1 MQQQE
6 GTSPMKAV
14 TRQLALLFLA
24 WLLLAPMTTGQAS
37 AQDRASAR
45 PNILLIVSDDH
56 GYGDVGAYG
65 CRDIPTPHM
74 DSLAANGVRFTSGYV
89 SGPYCSPTR
98 AGLMTGRY
106 QTRFGHEFNPGPA
119 EAAVKAFGL
128 PLTETPLPQK
138 LRDAGYATG
147 MVGKWHLGYEPEYH
161 PMSRGF
167 DEFFGFLGGAHSYVN
182 GGDGNGTRKQAA
194 NAILRGREPANET
207 EYLTDA
213 FKREALSFIDRHAEE
228 SWFLYLPFNA
238 VHSPMDEATRY
249 ADRFPNL
256 TGGRKTYATMLTAMD
271 DAIGAVL
278 AKLREHK
285 LEENTLI
292 LFVADN
298 GGPEANNS
306 SDNGP
311 LRGAKA
317 STWEGGIRVPFMI
330 QWKGTLPA
338 GKVYDEPVIQLDLHT
353 TALAAAGIEDRPE
366 RKLDG
371 VDLAPYVKGDKSGA
385 PHEALFWRFGQQ
397 MAIRMGDWKLVRAAG
412 AGNGAKSGGQ
422 RRGGI
427 QDLAG
432 AQLYNLADDIGE
444 STDLADK
451 EPARLQQLAEAWGE
465 WNKGNAEPLWIPAQ
479 RNAKKKKN

>member
-1 MQQQE
+1 
-6 GTSPMKAV
+6 MKTV
-14 TRQLALLFLA
+14 IWQLGLLFLGG
-24 WLLLAPMTTGQAS
+24 LILAPLTTGQAA

-65 CRDIPTPHM
+65 CKDIPTPNM
-74 DSLAANGVRFTSGYV
+74 DSLAANGVRFTSGYA

-106 QTRFGHEFNPGPA
+106 QTRFGHEFNPGPV

-128 PLTETPLPQK
+128 PLTETPLPRK
-138 LRDAGYATG
+138 LKDAGYATG
-147 MVGKWHLGYEPEYH
+147 MVGKWHLGYEPDFH

-167 DEFFGFLGGAHSYVN
+167 DEFFGFLGGAHSYV
-182 GGDGNGTRKQAA
+182 GVGDGNGKRKQAA
-194 NAILRGREPANET
+194 NAILRGREPANES

-213 FKREALSFIDRHAEE
+213 FKREAVSFIDRHAEE

-238 VHSPMDEATRY
+238 VHSPMDAADRY

-278 AKLREHK
+278 VKLREHK
-285 LEENTLI
+285 LEEKTLI

-317 STWEGGIRVPFMI
+317 STWEGGIRVPFMM

-338 GKVYDEPVIQLDLHT
+338 GKVYDQPVIQLDLHT
-353 TALAAAGIEDRPE
+353 TALAAAGIDLNPDW
-366 RKLDG
+366 KLDG
-371 VDLAPYVKGDKSGA
+371 VDLAPFVKGDKPGS
-385 PHEALFWRFGQQ
+385 PHEALYWRFGQQ

-412 AGNGAKSGGQ
+412 TDDGTKGGGQ
-422 RRGGI
+422 RKNGI

-444 STDLADK
+444 SDNLAEK
-451 EPARLQQLAEAWGE
+451 EPEKLKEIAAAWTE
-465 WNKGNAEPLWIPAQ
+465 WDKDNAEPLWIPAA

>member
-1 MQQQE
+1 MKPRIQQL
-6 GTSPMKAV
+6 GF
-14 TRQLALLFLA
+14 LFLA
-24 WLLLAPMTTGQAS
+24 GLILTPLKTPQAA
-37 AQDRASAR
+37 AQDRAPAR

-65 CRDIPTPHM
+65 CKDIPTPSM
-74 DSLAANGVRFTSGYV
+74 DSLAANGVRFTNGYV

-128 PLTETPLPQK
+128 PLSETSLPQK
-138 LRDAGYATG
+138 LKDAGYTTG

-161 PMSRGF
+161 PMARGF
-167 DEFFGFLGGAHSYVN
+167 DEFFGFLGGAHPYISSA
-182 GGDGNGTRKQAA
+182 DGNGKRNPTG
-194 NAILRGREPANET
+194 NAILRGREPVNEP

-213 FKREALSFIDRHAEE
+213 FKREALSFIDRHAKE

-238 VHSPMDEATRY
+238 AHSPMHAADRY
-249 ADRFPNL
+249 ADRFPDL

-278 AKLREHK
+278 AKLREHE
-285 LEENTLI
+285 LDENTLI

-317 STWEGGIRVPFMI
+317 STWEGGIRVPYMI
-330 QWKGTLPA
+330 QWKGTLPS
-338 GKVYDEPVIQLDLHT
+338 GKVYDQPVIQLDLHT
-353 TALAAAGIEDRPE
+353 TALAAAGIALKPE
-366 RKLDG
+366 WKLDG
-371 VDLAPYVKGDKSGA
+371 VDLAPFIKGDQPGA
-385 PHEALFWRFGQQ
+385 PHDALYWRFGQQ
-397 MAIRMGDWKLVRAAG
+397 LAIRMGDWKVVRAAG
-412 AGNGAKSGGQ
+412 TGSDAAKGGQ
-422 RRGGI
+422 RRSVA

-432 AQLYNLADDIGE
+432 AQLYNLAEDIGE
-444 STDLADK
+444 TSDLAVK
-451 EPARLQQLAEAWGE
+451 EPEKFQQLSAAWNE
-465 WNKGNAEPLWIPAQ
+465 WNTGNADPLWMPRQA
-479 RNAKKKKN
+479 NAKKKNKKK

>member
-1 MQQQE
+1 MKRRTQQL
-6 GTSPMKAV
+6 GFMFLSWFILTPPTSP
-14 TRQLALLFLA
+14 
-24 WLLLAPMTTGQAS
+24 QAA
-37 AQDRASAR
+37 AQDKAPAR

-65 CRDIPTPHM
+65 CKDIPTPNM
-74 DSLAANGVRFTSGYV
+74 DSLASNGVRFTSGYV

-138 LRDAGYATG
+138 LKDAGYTTG
-147 MVGKWHLGYEPEYH
+147 MVGKWHLGYEPDFH

-167 DEFFGFLGGAHSYVN
+167 DEFFGFLGGAHSYVS
-182 GGDGNGTRKQAA
+182 GGDGNGKRKQAA
-194 NAILRGREPANET
+194 SAILRGREPDEET

-213 FKREALSFIDRHAEE
+213 FKREAVSFIDRHAEQ

-238 VHSPMDEATRY
+238 VHSPMDAADRY
-249 ADRFPNL
+249 AERFPDL

-278 AKLREHK
+278 ATLREHK

-317 STWEGGIRVPFMI
+317 STWEGGIRVPFMM
-330 QWKGTLPA
+330 QWKGTLPS
-338 GKVYDEPVIQLDLHT
+338 GKIYDQPVIQLDLHT
-353 TALAAAGIEDRPE
+353 TALAAAGIDLNPDW
-366 RKLDG
+366 KLDG
-371 VDLAPYVKGDKSGA
+371 VDLAPFVKGDKSGP
-385 PHEALFWRFGQQ
+385 PHEALYWRFGQQ
-397 MAIRMGDWKLVRAAG
+397 MAIRMGDWKLVRAAN
-412 AGNGAKSGGQ
+412 AGDGTKGGSQRKS
-422 RRGGI
+422 GI
-427 QDLAG
+427 QDLTG
-432 AQLYNLADDIGE
+432 AQLYNLADDISE
-444 STDLADK
+444 ADNLAEK
-451 EPARLQQLAEAWGE
+451 EPERLKQIAAAWTE
-465 WNKGNAEPLWIPAQ
+465 WNKSNAEPLWIPAA